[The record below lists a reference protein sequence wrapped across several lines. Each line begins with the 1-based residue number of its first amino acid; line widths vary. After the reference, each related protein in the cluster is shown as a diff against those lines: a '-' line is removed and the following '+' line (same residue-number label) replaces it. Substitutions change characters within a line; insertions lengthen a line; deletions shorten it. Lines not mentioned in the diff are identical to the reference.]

1 MKIYIKITSEGLLPD
16 CNFTRTYAEA
26 HRMKYLSYNALLYL
40 MNEHDIIISNNKS
53 NNIVAEYRAIKGL
66 SKKHTALLFGVS
78 ALTISN
84 WENSKRLPQRVL
96 DIIGKE
102 YPLLINPALAYNN
115 GNNGNNEEKEY
126 NGI

>member
-1 MKIYIKITSEGLLPD
+1 MKIYIKVTSDGLLPD
-16 CNFTRTYAEA
+16 CDFTKTYSEA

-40 MNEHDIIISNNKS
+40 MNEHNIIISNNKS
-53 NNIVAEYRAIKGL
+53 NNILAEYRAIKGL
-66 SKKHTALLFGVS
+66 SKIACASLFGVS
-78 ALTISN
+78 GLTITN
-84 WENSKRLPQRVL
+84 WEKKGKPPQRIF

-115 GNNGNNEEKEY
+115 EEEEED